1 MNPLRSLRT
10 IIYVLSGIL
19 LIGTAGY
26 MVLEDFTFLEALYQ
40 TVITVSTVGFG
51 EVHSFDGSGKIFTM
65 LLIVTSIGTF
75 AFGFTRIAQILLD
88 GSLQSYFKFVRV
100 KDKINK
106 LENHIIICGFGRNG
120 KQAAAKIKAYN
131 EPFVVID
138 SSLDNLEDGIR
149 LNPELLYLHGDATQ
163 DEVLEA
169 AGVIRA
175 KALIS
180 ALHEDA
186 DNLFVV
192 VSARQLNKDM
202 RIVSRANQ
210 QSTERKLI
218 AAGANYTVSP
228 NLVGG
233 AHLAQ
238 NLMKPDIV
246 EFLDLIDVGGLSAQN
261 IEEILVSDLPDSS
274 QAHMLKDLDIRKRT
288 GCNIIGFKDFSG
300 EYVIN
305 PDPEHR
311 LKSNSKL
318 FVLGNEEQIKKL
330 RELINY

>member
-1 MNPLRSLRT
+1 M
-10 IIYVLSGIL
+10 L
-19 LIGTAGY
+19 LEG
-26 MVLEDFTFLEALYQ
+26 FTFLEALYQ

-51 EVHSFDGSGKIFTM
+51 EVHTFDGAGKMFTM
-65 LLIVTSIGTF
+65 LLIVVSIGTF
-75 AFGFTRIAQILLD
+75 AFGFTHIAQLVLD
-88 GSLQSYFKFVRV
+88 GSLQSHFKFVRV
-100 KDKINK
+100 KENINK
-106 LENHIIICGFGRNG
+106 LDNHIIICGYGRNG
-120 KQAAAKIKAYN
+120 KQAAAKIKAYKQ
-131 EPFVVID
+131 PFVVID
-138 SSLDNLEDGIR
+138 NNLER
-149 LNPELLYLHGDATQ
+149 LEEGSRTNPELLYLQGDATQ

-169 AGVIRA
+169 AGVKRA

-180 ALHEDA
+180 ALHDDA

-192 VSARQLNKDM
+192 VSARQFNQNM

-210 QSTERKLI
+210 LSTEKKLI
-218 AAGANYTVSP
+218 SAGANYTVSP

-274 QAHMLKDLDIRKRT
+274 EARMLKDLDIRKLT
-288 GCNIIGFKDFSG
+288 GCNIIGFKDLNG

-305 PDPEHR
+305 PDPDH
-311 LKSNSKL
+311 LIKSNSKL
-318 FVLGNEEQIKKL
+318 FVLGNEEQIDKL
-330 RELINY
+330 RRLMNA

>member
-1 MNPLRSLRT
+1 MNPLRSLRK
-10 IIYVLSGIL
+10 IIYVISGIL
-19 LIGTAGY
+19 VVGTAGY
-26 MVLEDFTFLEALYQ
+26 IVLEDFTFLEALYQ

-51 EVHSFDGSGKIFTM
+51 EVHTFDGGGKMFTM
-65 LLIVTSIGTF
+65 LLIVVSIGTF
-75 AFGFTRIAQILLD
+75 AFGFTHIAQLVLD
-88 GSLQSYFKFVRV
+88 GSLQSHFKFVRL
-100 KDKINK
+100 KEKISK
-106 LENHIIICGFGRNG
+106 LDGHIIICGFGRNG
-120 KQAAAKIKAYN
+120 KEAAAKIKAYKQ
-131 EPFVVID
+131 PFVVID
-138 SSLDNLEDGIR
+138 NNIQHIEEGLR
-149 LNPELLYLHGDATQ
+149 LNPELLYLQGDATQ

-169 AGVIRA
+169 AGVKKA

-180 ALHEDA
+180 ALHDDA

-192 VSARQLNKDM
+192 VSARQLNQEM
-202 RIVSRANQ
+202 RIVRANQ
-210 QSTERKLI
+210 HSTEKKLL

-274 QAHMLKDLDIRKRT
+274 EARMLKDLDIRKST
-288 GCNIIGFKDFSG
+288 GCNIIGFKDLNG

-305 PDPEHR
+305 PDPEH
-311 LKSNSKL
+311 LIKSNSKL
-318 FVLGNEEQIKKL
+318 FVLGSQEQIDKL
-330 RELINY
+330 RKLMNI

>member
-1 MNPLRSLRT
+1 MF
-10 IIYVLSGIL
+10 
-19 LIGTAGY
+19 
-26 MVLEDFTFLEALYQ
+26 LEDFTFLEALYQ

-51 EVHSFDGSGKIFTM
+51 EVHSFDGIGKLFTII
-65 LLIVTSIGTF
+65 LIVTSIGTF
-75 AFGFTRIAQILLD
+75 AFGFTRIAQLILD
-88 GSLQSYFKFVRV
+88 GSLQSHFKFVRV
-100 KDKINK
+100 KEKINR
-106 LENHIIICGFGRNG
+106 LDNHIIICGYGRNG

-138 SSLDNLEDGIR
+138 SSLEHLEEGARTHPD
-149 LNPELLYLHGDATQ
+149 LLYLQGDATQ

-169 AGVIRA
+169 AGVVRA

-180 ALHEDA
+180 ALHDDA

-192 VSARQLNKDM
+192 VSSRQLNKEM

-210 QSTERKLI
+210 ESTERKLI

-261 IEEILVSDLPDSS
+261 IEEILVSDLPDS
-274 QAHMLKDLDIRKRT
+274 AEANMLKDLDIRRRT
-288 GCNIIGFKDFSG
+288 GCNIIGFKDISG

-305 PDPEHR
+305 PDPEHE

-318 FVLGNEEQIKKL
+318 FVLGNEEQINHLRKL
-330 RELINY
+330 IHG

>member
-19 LIGTAGY
+19 LLGTVGY
-26 MVLEDFTFLEALYQ
+26 IFLENFTFLEALYQ

-51 EVHSFDGSGKIFTM
+51 EVHSFDGPGKIFTM

-75 AFGFTRIAQILLD
+75 AFGFTRIAQIMLD

-106 LENHIIICGFGRNG
+106 LENHIIICGYGRNG
-120 KQAAAKIKAYN
+120 KQAAAKIKAYKQ
-131 EPFVVID
+131 PYVVID
-138 SSLDNLEDGIR
+138 NDLEHLESGIVQD
-149 LNPELLYLHGDATQ
+149 PHLLYIHGDATQ
-163 DEVLEA
+163 DNILEA
-169 AGVIRA
+169 AGVRRA

-192 VSARQLNKDM
+192 VSSRQLNKDM

-210 QSTERKLI
+210 SSTERKLI

-233 AHLAQ
+233 AHLAH
-238 NLMKPDIV
+238 NLMKPDVV
-246 EFLDLIDVGGLSAQN
+246 EFLDLLDVGGTSSQN

-274 QAHMLKDLDIRKRT
+274 KAHMLKDLDIRKRT
-288 GCNIIGFKDFSG
+288 GCNIIGFKDHNG
-300 EYVIN
+300 DYVIN
-305 PDPEHR
+305 PEPEHQ

-318 FVLGNEEQIKKL
+318 FVLGNEEQIRKL
-330 RELINY
+330 RELIGS